1 MSDDKHKQPKG
12 NPQEK
17 PKHNEQASKIPLK
30 ESWIGESK
38 SQQEEIKKASEIPPP
53 LPKKGDKK

>member
-1 MSDDKHKQPKG
+1 MCDNKKKSTNQPK
-12 NPQEK
+12 
-17 PKHNEQASKIPLK
+17 PKEQGTKRPLK

-38 SQQEEIKKASEIPPP
+38 SQQEEIKKASEIPPL